1 MTHTLV
7 TVADAVRALCS
18 AGKPVLVSD
27 TCALLDLI
35 RVPIRVDK
43 TTRASAILQN
53 ASNIFSLART
63 TPPSLSIAIP
73 PLVPDE
79 WRQHHHDVF
88 SEVKRYLSKLDNM
101 IGVVAATGISLGI
114 STSAIS
120 FSNLGMSDKLKNLSR
135 ELLYSGMWFDS
146 EDDVKQRA
154 IDRAVSY
161 TAPATKGA
169 IKDCIIYEH
178 TLELFTKLRSNS
190 FTEKCVFIT
199 SNTNDFCE
207 KGSSIPREPI
217 KSELDNISATLTTNW
232 EWALHELGF

>member
-146 EDDVKQRA
+146 EDDVKQRS
-154 IDRAVSY
+154 IDIAMSY
-161 TAPATKGA
+161 TAP
-169 IKDCIIYEH
+169 
-178 TLELFTKLRSNS
+178 
-190 FTEKCVFIT
+190 
-199 SNTNDFCE
+199 
-207 KGSSIPREPI
+207 
-217 KSELDNISATLTTNW
+217 
-232 EWALHELGF
+232 